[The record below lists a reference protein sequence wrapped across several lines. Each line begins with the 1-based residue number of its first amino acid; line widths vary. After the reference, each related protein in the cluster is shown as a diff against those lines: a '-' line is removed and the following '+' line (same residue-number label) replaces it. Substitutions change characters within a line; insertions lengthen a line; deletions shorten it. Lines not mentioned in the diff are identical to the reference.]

1 VGGGV
6 VTAGPAAPDAGL
18 EPAALMSGAAPGW
31 ARWTRLAGRA
41 RVEEVRAAWRSRDAQ
56 ARDARGVH
64 SEIDGIL
71 RDTVFTARKGPAAA
85 AIEAAGCAAAAEP
98 RFGRLIAECGL
109 GPREAEWLALLAM
122 CRADPRWG
130 RVLGY
135 LDDDLRPLA
144 PTLSAATAVWGWAP
158 GTAST
163 LGPGSALACW
173 CLAGPSDGPG
183 ATWSADTP
191 WSADPDI
198 VAYLCGREKWWS
210 FHHGL
215 TLIPHPAVDDRAGP
229 ASLPQECLYPDTLQQ
244 IVAAVTALAG
254 AQPARPC
261 EVEVVGPAGS
271 GRRTLLC
278 QAAAALGRPALVID
292 DPGLAVRAV
301 RTARL
306 LGAVP
311 VWAAALQEPRVPQ
324 HPQIPADP
332 RPGAVTMIA
341 REAPDTSTSPAT
353 PVGRISW
360 RLPDIGQPA
369 RLRLWSALAPGHPAP
384 AAVRDWTLTPAE
396 IAAAAVLAPAG
407 PDAVTTAARRAL
419 GTVSSALLSP
429 LPCPYDWDDLVLPD
443 GVLARLRDL
452 DSRVR
457 LRTEVLD
464 GRGFG
469 RLTPGCR
476 GVTALFGGPSGT
488 GKTMAAQVL
497 ARSLGLDLYRADLA
511 EVVDKYIGET
521 EKRLA
526 RIFAECER
534 RRVLLLFDEADALFG
549 QRTRVRDA
557 HDRFANIEI
566 DYLLQ
571 RMETFDGTAV
581 LATNRKGDLDQAFL
595 RRLGVVV
602 DFLSPA
608 PAERLRLWRLA
619 LPERTPAG
627 EPVTDGVDVHR
638 LAEEIALTG
647 AEIKAVALSA
657 AYLACAGGELIGMHH
672 VWDAARTELAKRG
685 AVLRTNA
692 VHRPGGP
699 AAVTDSGVN

>member
-1 VGGGV
+1 MN
-6 VTAGPAAPDAGL
+6 TAPPRLDHALESAPDASP
-18 EPAALMSGAAPGW
+18 PAPTW
-31 ARWTRLAGRA
+31 ARWVRLAGRA
-41 RVEEVRAAWRSRDAQ
+41 RVGEVRAAWHSRDTEI
-56 ARDARGVH
+56 RGGHGVH
-64 SEIDGIL
+64 AEIDEIL
-71 RDTVFTARKGPAAA
+71 HDSAFEARQGPDAAA
-85 AIEAAGCAAAAEP
+85 VEAAGRAAAAEP
-98 RFGRLIAECGL
+98 RFGRLLAECGL

-122 CRADPRWG
+122 CQADPRWS

-144 PTLSAATAVWGWAP
+144 PTPAAAAAVWGWAP

-163 LGPGSALACW
+163 LGPGSALARW
-173 CLAGPSDGPG
+173 HLASPSDAGMT
-183 ATWSADTP
+183 AWSPDAP

-198 VAYLCGREKWWS
+198 VAYLCGLQQWWS

-215 TLIPHPAVDDRAGP
+215 TLIPPPADDARWP
-229 ASLPQECLYPDTLQQ
+229 RECLYPDTLRE
-244 IVAAVTALAG
+244 IVATVTALAN
-254 AQPARPC
+254 ARPARPC
-261 EVEVVGPAGS
+261 EVEVAGPAGS

-292 DPGLAVRAV
+292 EPALGIRAV

-311 VWAAALQEPRVPQ
+311 VWADAPP
-324 HPQIPADP
+324 DP
-332 RPGAVTMIA
+332 RAPEHSRIPSDPAPGAVTMVA
-341 REAPDTSTSPAT
+341 REAPDTSAYPA
-353 PVGRISW
+353 GRVSW
-360 RLPDIGQPA
+360 RLPDIGRPA

-384 AAVRDWTLTPAE
+384 AAVREWTLTPAE

-407 PDAVTTAARRAL
+407 KDAVAAAARRTL

-429 LPCPYDWDDLVLPD
+429 LPCPYDWDDLVLPG
-443 GVLARLRDL
+443 GVLARLREL

-464 GRGFG
+464 DWEFG
-469 RLTPGCR
+469 RLTPGSR
-476 GVTALFGGPSGT
+476 GVTALFAGPSGT

-497 ARSLGLDLYRADLA
+497 ARSLGLGLYRTDLA

-526 RIFAECER
+526 RIFEECER

-595 RRLGVVV
+595 RRLDVVV
-602 DFLSPA
+602 DFLAPA

-627 EPVTDGVDVHR
+627 VPVSAGVDLPR

-647 AEIKAVALSA
+647 AEIKAVALAA
-657 AYLACAGGELIGMHH
+657 AYLARASGELIGMGH
-672 VWDAARTELAKRG
+672 VWAAARTELAKRG
-685 AVLRTNA
+685 SVLRTNG

-699 AAVTDSGVN
+699 AALTSQEVN